1 MVLAR
6 PAGVEHSPLAETE
19 VTQPKPGPGE
29 IRIRISTCGICHTDL
44 HTVEGELELPRLPVI
59 PGHQIV
65 GRVEEVG
72 PGSRR
77 FSPSDRVGV
86 PWLNSACGSCKYC
99 QSGKENLCPA
109 GRFTGLHADGGYAEQ
124 VVVREDF
131 AVPVPPRFSDTA
143 AAPLLCAGII
153 GFRALRLSE
162 IRPGGMLGLYGFGA
176 SAHIAIQVARH
187 WACRVFVFSRSA
199 EHRRLAEQMGAA
211 WSGRPDATPPEK
223 LDSAV
228 IFAPAGPLVHHA
240 LRAVDKGGVCALA
253 GIYMSPIPE
262 MDYSALLYQER
273 TLRSVTNSTR
283 QDAAEL
289 LRLAEEIPIQT
300 QVEVFPL
307 REANRAL
314 QKLKASQNSRRRRP
328 PGVVL

>member
-1 MVLAR
+1 MLLERLA
-6 PAGVEHSPLAETE
+6 AVERSPLAERE
-19 VTQPKPGPGE
+19 VPQPSPGPGE
-29 IRIRISTCGICHTDL
+29 IRIRISACGICHTDL
-44 HTVEGELELPRLPVI
+44 HTVEGELALPRLPVI

-65 GRVEEVG
+65 GRVEELG
-72 PGSRR
+72 PGTHR
-77 FSPSDRVGV
+77 FSVGERAGV
-86 PWLNSACGSCKYC
+86 PWLNSTCGSCKYC
-99 QSGKENLCPA
+99 QAGKENLCPA

-131 AVPVPPRFSDTA
+131 AVRVPARFSDTA

-187 WACRVFVFSRSA
+187 WGCLVFVFSRSA
-199 EHRRLAEQMGAA
+199 EHRRVAEQMGAA
-211 WSGRPDATPPEK
+211 WTGLPDAMPPEK

-240 LRAVDKGGVCALA
+240 LRALDKGGVCALA

-283 QDAAEL
+283 QDAAAL
-289 LRLAEEIPIQT
+289 LRLAEEIPIET
-300 QVEVFPL
+300 KVEVFPL
-307 REANRAL
+307 DKANLAL
-314 QKLKASQNSRRRRP
+314 QKLKASQIRAA
-328 PGVVL
+328 GVLQV